1 MEALPPTPSNNMPLI
16 SLKGSF
22 QPQQWASNQWLHL
35 TGYVQKHG
43 LALSNMHLAEPLTPH
58 TVSRSTN
65 RKLRHCEFT
74 WVHLD
79 QKIALG
85 HSNAPHQSLLSGKTE
100 SVFAER
106 WNETLHLYKYC
117 HYKTTVKVCN
127 LIQRSS
133 LWSPNGLKPFWPKM
147 PCRHWCTVRR
157 NSGDVVPQ
165 LTQMHDCKL
174 KIRIHWFN

>member
-1 MEALPPTPSNNMPLI
+1 MGLAWINESTQKLTHPLWKKAAVNNRVWKPLPPTPSNNMPLI

-74 WVHLD
+74 GVHLD
-79 QKIALG
+79 QKITLG
-85 HSNAPHQSLLSGKTE
+85 HSNRLGRGRIKVYCQVRQKVYLQRGWNSSFVQILPLQNHGESLQPHPTKFIVVSKQSKT
-100 SVFAER
+100 V
-106 WNETLHLYKYC
+106 
-117 HYKTTVKVCN
+117 
-127 LIQRSS
+127 
-133 LWSPNGLKPFWPKM
+133 
-147 PCRHWCTVRR
+147 
-157 NSGDVVPQ
+157 
-165 LTQMHDCKL
+165 LTQNAL
-174 KIRIHWFN
+174 